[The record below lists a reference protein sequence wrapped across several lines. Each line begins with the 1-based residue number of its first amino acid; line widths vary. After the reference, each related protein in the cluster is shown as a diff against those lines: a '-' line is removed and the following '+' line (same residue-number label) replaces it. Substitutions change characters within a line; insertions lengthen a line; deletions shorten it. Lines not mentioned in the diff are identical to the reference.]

1 MTTIAITNVSIFDGS
16 GADPYAGEVLIE
28 GNRIKS
34 IARRGEYLETGDAKI
49 IDGHGAFLMP
59 GMTEGHTHFSWNDQP
74 SLSAIQ
80 FMPPEEHILWCVRV
94 AKRYLEMGWTS
105 ALGAA
110 TAKPRLD
117 VVTRNVIEA
126 GAFPGP
132 RYLAGSQEI
141 TTPGGLGDNT
151 LPHLPDP
158 GMNFGAVCN
167 GPEDMRRIVRTF
179 VKLGVDHL
187 KINLSGE
194 YIAGIPAEAN
204 PFSEEEIAMLAAEAR
219 LAGKRV
225 AAHARSNESVKACVR
240 HGFELVFH
248 ASFADEEALD
258 MLEANKDKHFVV
270 PGLGWLIN
278 TLYNAAE
285 WGVTEEIAT
294 KMGYKRELEFAAE
307 SLAKM
312 HKRGI
317 RVLPGGDYGFAWMPH
332 GTNARDLEY
341 LVKYVGM
348 TPKEAL
354 VAATKHGGELMQ
366 RPNELGLL
374 KEGYLADV
382 ILVNGNPID
391 DLSLLQDPQKILMVM
406 KDGEIFK
413 NQRTLLPA
421 RGVIRSVYGGNPL
434 VEAGVRKEAPADPMN
449 SKTEDLVSR

>member
-1 MTTIAITNVSIFDGS
+1 MDSIAITNVSIFDGS
-16 GADPYAGEVLIE
+16 GADPYRGEVLVK
-28 GNRIKS
+28 GNRIEA
-34 IARRGEYLETGDAKI
+34 IARAGEYLQTGDAKI

-59 GMTEGHTHFSWNDQP
+59 GMTEAHTHFSWNDQP
-74 SLSAIQ
+74 SLAAIQ

-94 AKRYLEMGWTS
+94 ARRYLEMGWTS

-117 VVTRNVIEA
+117 VVLRNAVNA
-126 GAFPGP
+126 GEFPGP

-141 TTPGGLGDNT
+141 TTAGNLGDNT
-151 LPHLPDP
+151 LPHLPFEEL
-158 GMNFGAVCN
+158 NFGAVCS
-167 GPEDMRRIVRTF
+167 GPGDMRRIVRMF
-179 VKLGVDHL
+179 VKFGVDQL

-225 AAHARSNESVKACVR
+225 AAHARSKESVKTCIK
-240 HGFELVFH
+240 HGFELIFH

-258 MLEANKDKHFVV
+258 MLEAAKDKHFVA
-270 PGLGWLIN
+270 PGLGWLVN
-278 TLYNAAE
+278 TLYNASAF
-285 WGVTEEIAT
+285 GITEEIAS
-294 KMGYKRELEFAAE
+294 KMGYKRELEMASE
-307 SLAKM
+307 TLTKM

-354 VAATKHGGELMQ
+354 VSATKLGGELMM
-366 RPNELGLL
+366 RPDELGLL
-374 KEGYLADV
+374 KEGYLADI
-382 ILVNGNPID
+382 ILVDGNPIE
-391 DLSLLQDPQKILMVM
+391 DLSLLQDADRILMVM
-406 KDGEIFK
+406 KDGELFK
-413 NQRTLLPA
+413 NSRPLLPA
-421 RGVIRSVYGGNPL
+421 RGLIRS
-434 VEAGVRKEAPADPMN
+434 APAN
-449 SKTEDLVSR
+449 EAAVRQAV

>member
-1 MTTIAITNVSIFDGS
+1 MDSIAITNVSIFDGS
-16 GADPYAGEVLIE
+16 GADPYRGEVLVK
-28 GNRIKS
+28 GNRIEA
-34 IARRGEYLETGDAKI
+34 IARAGEYLQTGDAKI

-59 GMTEGHTHFSWNDQP
+59 GMTEAHTHFSWNDQP
-74 SLSAIQ
+74 SLAAIQ

-94 AKRYLEMGWTS
+94 ASRYLEMGWTS

-117 VVTRNVIEA
+117 VVLRNAVNA
-126 GAFPGP
+126 GEFPGP

-141 TTPGGLGDNT
+141 TTAGNLGDNT
-151 LPHLPDP
+151 LPHLPFEEL
-158 GMNFGAVCN
+158 NFGAVCS
-167 GPEDMRRIVRTF
+167 GPEDMRRIVRMF
-179 VKLGVDHL
+179 VKFGVDQL

-225 AAHARSNESVKACVR
+225 AAHARSKESVKTCIK
-240 HGFELVFH
+240 HGFELIFH

-258 MLEANKDKHFVV
+258 MLEAAKDKHFVA
-270 PGLGWLIN
+270 PGLGWLVN
-278 TLYNAAE
+278 TLYNASAF
-285 WGVTEEIAT
+285 GITEEIAS
-294 KMGYKRELEFAAE
+294 KMGYKRELEMASE
-307 SLAKM
+307 TLTKM

-354 VAATKHGGELMQ
+354 VSATKLGGELMM
-366 RPNELGLL
+366 RPDELGLL
-374 KEGYLADV
+374 KEGYLADI
-382 ILVNGNPID
+382 ILVDGNPIE
-391 DLSLLQDPQKILMVM
+391 DLSLLQDADRILMVM
-406 KDGEIFK
+406 KDGELFK
-413 NQRTLLPA
+413 NSRPLLPA
-421 RGVIRSVYGGNPL
+421 RGLIRS
-434 VEAGVRKEAPADPMN
+434 APAN
-449 SKTEDLVSR
+449 EAAVRQAV

>member
-16 GADPYAGEVLIE
+16 GTDPYPGEVLIE
-28 GNRIKS
+28 GNKIKS
-34 IARRGEYLETGDAKI
+34 IACRGEYLETGDAKI

-141 TTPGGLGDNT
+141 TMPGGLGDNS

-158 GMNFGAVCN
+158 AMNFGAVCN
-167 GPEDMRRIVRTF
+167 GPEDMRRIVRMF

-204 PFSEEEIAMLAAEAR
+204 LFSEEEIAMLASEAR

-225 AAHARSNESVKACVR
+225 AAHARSKESIKACVK

-248 ASFADEEALD
+248 ASYADEEALD

-278 TLYNAAE
+278 TLYNASE
-285 WGVTEEIAT
+285 FGITEEIAT
-294 KMGYKRELEFAAE
+294 KMGYKRELEAAAE
-307 SLAKM
+307 SLSKM

-348 TPKEAL
+348 TPKETL
-354 VAATKHGGELMQ
+354 VAATKYGAELMQ
-366 RPNELGLL
+366 RPDELGQI
-374 KEGYLADV
+374 KEGFLADI
-382 ILVNGNPID
+382 ILIDGNPIE
-391 DLSLLQDPQKILMVM
+391 DLSLLQDPEKILMVM

-413 NQRTLLPA
+413 NTRTVLPP
-421 RGVIRSVYGGNPL
+421 RGVIRSIYGGNPL
-434 VEAGVRKEAPADPMN
+434 VEAGVRKEAAVDPMN
-449 SKTEDLVSR
+449 SRTANPTTK

>member
-1 MTTIAITNVSIFDGS
+1 METIAITNVLIFDGT
-16 GADPYAGEVLIE
+16 GADPFKGEVLIE
-28 GNRIKS
+28 GNQIKA
-34 IARRGEYLETGDAKI
+34 IARDGQYLETGDAKI

-80 FMPPEEHILWCVRV
+80 FMPPEEHIIWCIRV

-117 VVTRNVIEA
+117 VVTRNVIEDKL
-126 GAFPGP
+126 FPGP

-151 LPHLPDP
+151 LPHLTDP
-158 GMNFGAVCN
+158 AMNFGQVCN
-167 GPEDMRRIVRTF
+167 GPEDMRRIVRMF
-179 VKLGVDHL
+179 VKYGVDHL

-204 PFSEEEIAMLAAEAR
+204 PFSEEEIAMLAAEAK
-219 LAGKRV
+219 LARKRV
-225 AAHARSNESVKACVR
+225 AAHARSNESVKACVK

-248 ASFADEEALD
+248 ASFADDEAID
-258 MLEANKDKHFVV
+258 MLAENKDKHFVV
-270 PGLGWLIN
+270 PGLGWLVN
-278 TLYNAAE
+278 TIYNASE
-285 WGVTEEIAT
+285 YGITEEIAT
-294 KMGYKRELEFAAE
+294 KMGYKRELEAASE
-307 SLAKM
+307 TLSKM

-317 RVLPGGDYGFAWMPH
+317 RILPGGDYGFAWMPH

-354 VAATKHGGELMQ
+354 LAATKHGAELMM
-366 RPNELGLL
+366 RSNELGQL
-374 KEGYLADV
+374 KEGFLADI
-382 ILVNGNPID
+382 ILVDGNP
-391 DLSLLQDPQKILMVM
+391 LENLALLQDPEKILMVM

-413 NQRTLLPA
+413 NVRTILPA
-421 RGVIRSVYGGNPL
+421 RGVIHSVYGGNPL
-434 VEAGVRKEAPADPMN
+434 VESGVRQVAPIDPMD
-449 SKTEDLVSR
+449 SYIS